1 MYLSGGDASTIM
13 YPIPSL
19 GNEVA
24 PYMPM
29 TYYFDLK
36 NWVKFGL
43 DHYEGRETL
52 GLLTNQL
59 NAMKRKLMV
68 LKM

>member
-1 MYLSGGDASTIM
+1 
-13 YPIPSL
+13 
-19 GNEVA
+19 
-24 PYMPM
+24 MPM